1 MRRMWELVLRNTKM
15 YFKDMG
21 IMFLTSL
28 ITPAILLILFMTFLG
43 SIYKNS
49 FVSAI
54 PNGLEVSDKLI
65 NGLVAGQLSSAMLA
79 TSCVTVAFCSN
90 LLMVQDRANG
100 TRKDLIVS
108 PIKKTTLGLSY
119 FLASILSTLIVNFAA
134 TMICFI
140 YIGCMGWFLSVG
152 EALLAI
158 LDVILLTLFGVSLAS
173 CINYFLNT
181 QGQAGAVG
189 TIISSCYGFVCGAY
203 MPISSYGKGLQNFM
217 AFLPG
222 TYGTS
227 LIRNHMMNGV
237 LDSLSEQLP
246 SEAIKAMKDSV
257 DVNLYF
263 FDNSVEVWQMYL
275 ILLSFIVLFIALYLV
290 FVKFIKRRE
299 N

>member
-21 IMFLTSL
+21 MFLTSL

-119 FLASILSTLIVNFAA
+119 FLASILSTLIVNLTA

-189 TIISSCYGFVCGAY
+189 TIVSSCYGFVCGAY

-227 LIRNHMMNGV
+227 LIRNHMMNGA

-246 SEAIKAMKDSV
+246 LEAIKAMKDSV

-290 FVKFIKRRE
+290 FVKFVKRRE

>member
-1 MRRMWELVLRNTKM
+1 MRRMWELMLRNTKM
-15 YFKDMG
+15 YFRDMG
-21 IMFLTSL
+21 MFLTSL

-119 FLASILSTLIVNFAA
+119 FLASILSTLIVNLTA

-189 TIISSCYGFVCGAY
+189 TIVSSCYGFVCGAY

-227 LIRNHMMNGV
+227 LIRNHMMNGA

-246 SEAIKAMKDSV
+246 LEAIKAMKDSV

>member
-1 MRRMWELVLRNTKM
+1 MRRMCELVLRNTKM
-15 YFKDMG
+15 YFKNMG
-21 IMFLTSL
+21 MFLTSL

-43 SIYKNS
+43 SIYKDS

-54 PNGLEVSDKLI
+54 PKGLEVSDKLI
-65 NGLVAGQLSSAMLA
+65 SGLVAGQLSSAMLA

-119 FLASILSTLIVNFAA
+119 FLASILSTLIVNLAA

-181 QGQAGAVG
+181 QGQASAVG
-189 TIISSCYGFVCGAY
+189 TIVSSCYGFVCGAY
-203 MPISSYGKGLQNFM
+203 MPISSYGKGLQNLM

-227 LIRNHMMNGV
+227 LIRNHMMNGA

>member
-21 IMFLTSL
+21 MFLTSL

-108 PIKKTTLGLSY
+108 PIKKTTLELSY
-119 FLASILSTLIVNFAA
+119 FLASILSTLIVNLTA

-189 TIISSCYGFVCGAY
+189 TIVSSCYGFVCGAY

-227 LIRNHMMNGV
+227 LIRNHMMNGA
-237 LDSLSEQLP
+237 LDSLSKQLP

>member
-21 IMFLTSL
+21 MFLTSL

-189 TIISSCYGFVCGAY
+189 TIVSSCYGFVCGAY

-227 LIRNHMMNGV
+227 LIRNHMMNGA

-290 FVKFIKRRE
+290 FVKFVKRKE

>member
-21 IMFLTSL
+21 MFLTSL

-189 TIISSCYGFVCGAY
+189 TIVSSCYGFVCGAY

-222 TYGTS
+222 TYGTG
-227 LIRNHMMNGV
+227 LIRNHMMNGA

>member
-21 IMFLTSL
+21 MFLTSL

-119 FLASILSTLIVNFAA
+119 FLASILSTLIVNLTA
-134 TMICFI
+134 TIICFI

-158 LDVILLTLFGVSLAS
+158 FDVILLTLFGVSLAS

-189 TIISSCYGFVCGAY
+189 TIVSSCYGFVCGAY

-227 LIRNHMMNGV
+227 LIRNHMMNGA
-237 LDSLSEQLP
+237 LDSLAEQLP

-263 FDNSVEVWQMYL
+263 FDNGVEVWQMYL

>member
-1 MRRMWELVLRNTKM
+1 
-15 YFKDMG
+15 
-21 IMFLTSL
+21 
-28 ITPAILLILFMTFLG
+28 MTFLG

-119 FLASILSTLIVNFAA
+119 FLASILSTLIVNLAA

-189 TIISSCYGFVCGAY
+189 TIVSSCYGFVCGAY

-227 LIRNHMMNGV
+227 LIRNHMMNGA

-290 FVKFIKRRE
+290 FVKFIRRRE

>member
-21 IMFLTSL
+21 MFLTSL

-119 FLASILSTLIVNFAA
+119 FLASILSTLIVNLTA

-140 YIGCMGWFLSVG
+140 YIGCTGWFLSVG

-189 TIISSCYGFVCGAY
+189 TIVSSCYGFVCGAY

-227 LIRNHMMNGV
+227 LIRNHMMNGA

-246 SEAIKAMKDSV
+246 AEAIKAMKDSV

-290 FVKFIKRRE
+290 FVKFVKRRE

>member
-1 MRRMWELVLRNTKM
+1 MRRMCELVLRNTKM

-21 IMFLTSL
+21 MFLTSL

-43 SIYKNS
+43 SIYKDS

-54 PNGLEVSDKLI
+54 PKGLEVSDKLI

-119 FLASILSTLIVNFAA
+119 FLASILSTLIVNLTA

-181 QGQAGAVG
+181 QGQASAVG
-189 TIISSCYGFVCGAY
+189 TIVSSCYGFVCGAY
-203 MPISSYGKGLQNFM
+203 MPISSYGKGLQNLM

-227 LIRNHMMNGV
+227 LIRNHMMNGA

-246 SEAIKAMKDSV
+246 SEAINAMKDSV

-290 FVKFIKRRE
+290 FVKFIKKRE

>member
-1 MRRMWELVLRNTKM
+1 MCELVLRNTKM

-21 IMFLTSL
+21 MFLTSL

-43 SIYKNS
+43 SIYKDS

-119 FLASILSTLIVNFAA
+119 FLASISSTLIVNLTA

-140 YIGCMGWFLSVG
+140 YIGCMGWFLSAG

-189 TIISSCYGFVCGAY
+189 TIVSSCYGFVCGAY

-227 LIRNHMMNGV
+227 LIRNHMMNGA

-275 ILLSFIVLFIALYLV
+275 ILLSFIVLLIVLYLV

>member
-1 MRRMWELVLRNTKM
+1 MRRMCELVLRNTKM

-21 IMFLTSL
+21 MFLTSL
-28 ITPAILLILFMTFLG
+28 ITPAILLILFMTFLE
-43 SIYKNS
+43 SIYKDS

-54 PNGLEVSDKLI
+54 PKGLEVSDKLI

-119 FLASILSTLIVNFAA
+119 FLASILSTLIVNLTA

-181 QGQAGAVG
+181 QGQASAVG
-189 TIISSCYGFVCGAY
+189 TIVSSCYGFVCGAY
-203 MPISSYGKGLQNFM
+203 MPISSYGKGLQNLM

-227 LIRNHMMNGV
+227 LIRNHMMNGA

-263 FDNSVEVWQMYL
+263 FDNSVEVCQMYL

>member
-21 IMFLTSL
+21 MFLTSL

-119 FLASILSTLIVNFAA
+119 FLASILSTLIVNLTA

-140 YIGCMGWFLSVG
+140 YIGCTGWFLSVG

-189 TIISSCYGFVCGAY
+189 TIVSSCYGFVCGAY

-222 TYGTS
+222 TYGTG
-227 LIRNHMMNGV
+227 LIRNHMMNGA

>member
-1 MRRMWELVLRNTKM
+1 MRRMCELVLRNTKM

-21 IMFLTSL
+21 MFLTSL

-43 SIYKNS
+43 SIYKDS

-54 PNGLEVSDKLI
+54 PKGLEVSDKLI

-90 LLMVQDRANG
+90 LLMVQDRASG

-119 FLASILSTLIVNFAA
+119 FLASILSTLIVNLTA

-181 QGQAGAVG
+181 QGQASAVG
-189 TIISSCYGFVCGAY
+189 TIVSSCYGFVCGAY
-203 MPISSYGKGLQNFM
+203 MPISSYGKGLQNLM

-227 LIRNHMMNGV
+227 LIRNHMMNGA

>member
-1 MRRMWELVLRNTKM
+1 MRRMCELVLRNTKM

-21 IMFLTSL
+21 MFLTSL
-28 ITPAILLILFMTFLG
+28 IIPAILLILFMTFLG
-43 SIYKNS
+43 SIYKDS

-54 PNGLEVSDKLI
+54 PKGLEVSDKLI
-65 NGLVAGQLSSAMLA
+65 SGLVAGQLSSAMLA

-119 FLASILSTLIVNFAA
+119 FLASILSTLIVNLTA

-181 QGQAGAVG
+181 QGQASAVG
-189 TIISSCYGFVCGAY
+189 TIVSSCYGFVCGAY
-203 MPISSYGKGLQNFM
+203 MPISSYGKGLQNLM

-227 LIRNHMMNGV
+227 LIRNHMMNGA

>member
-1 MRRMWELVLRNTKM
+1 MRRMRELVLRNTKM

-21 IMFLTSL
+21 MFLTSL

-43 SIYKNS
+43 SIYKDS

-54 PNGLEVSDKLI
+54 PKGLEVSDKLI

-119 FLASILSTLIVNFAA
+119 FLASILSTLIVNLTA

-189 TIISSCYGFVCGAY
+189 TIVSSCYGFVCGAY

-227 LIRNHMMNGV
+227 LIRNHMMNGA

-263 FDNSVEVWQMYL
+263 FDNSVEVCQMYL

-290 FVKFIKRRE
+290 FVKFIKRKE

>member
-21 IMFLTSL
+21 MFLTSL

-65 NGLVAGQLSSAMLA
+65 NGLVAGQLSSAILA

-119 FLASILSTLIVNFAA
+119 FLASILSTLIVNLTA

-189 TIISSCYGFVCGAY
+189 TIVSSCYGFVCGAY

-227 LIRNHMMNGV
+227 LIRNHMMNGA

>member
-21 IMFLTSL
+21 MFLTSL

-119 FLASILSTLIVNFAA
+119 FLASILSTLIVNLTA

-152 EALLAI
+152 EALFAI

-189 TIISSCYGFVCGAY
+189 TIVSSCYGFVCGAY

-227 LIRNHMMNGV
+227 LIRNHMMNGA

-290 FVKFIKRRE
+290 FVKFVKRRE

>member
-21 IMFLTSL
+21 MFLTSL

-119 FLASILSTLIVNFAA
+119 FLASILSTLIVNLTA
-134 TMICFI
+134 TMICCI

-189 TIISSCYGFVCGAY
+189 TIVSSCYGFVCGAY

-222 TYGTS
+222 TYGTG
-227 LIRNHMMNGV
+227 LIRNHMMNGA

-290 FVKFIKRRE
+290 FVKFVKRRE

>member
-21 IMFLTSL
+21 MFLTSL

-54 PNGLEVSDKLI
+54 PKGLEVSDKLI

-119 FLASILSTLIVNFAA
+119 FLASILSTLIVNLTA

-189 TIISSCYGFVCGAY
+189 TIVSSCYGFVCGAY

-263 FDNSVEVWQMYL
+263 FDNSVEVWHMYL

>member
-21 IMFLTSL
+21 MFLTSL
-28 ITPAILLILFMTFLG
+28 ITPAILLILFMTFSG

-54 PNGLEVSDKLI
+54 PKGLEVSDKLI

-119 FLASILSTLIVNFAA
+119 FLASILSTLIVNLTA
-134 TMICFI
+134 TVICFI

-189 TIISSCYGFVCGAY
+189 TIVSSCYGFVCGAY

-227 LIRNHMMNGV
+227 LIRNHMMNGA

>member
-21 IMFLTSL
+21 MFLTSL

-43 SIYKNS
+43 SIYKDS

-54 PNGLEVSDKLI
+54 PKGLEVSDKLI
-65 NGLVAGQLSSAMLA
+65 SGLVAGQLSSAMLA

-108 PIKKTTLGLSY
+108 PIKKTTLGSSY
-119 FLASILSTLIVNFAA
+119 FLASILSTLIVNLTA

-181 QGQAGAVG
+181 QGQASAVG
-189 TIISSCYGFVCGAY
+189 TIVSSCYGFVCGAY
-203 MPISSYGKGLQNFM
+203 MPISSYGKGLQNLM

-227 LIRNHMMNGV
+227 LIRNHMMNGA

>member
-21 IMFLTSL
+21 MFLTSL
-28 ITPAILLILFMTFLG
+28 ITPAILLILFMIFLG
-43 SIYKNS
+43 SIYKDS

-54 PNGLEVSDKLI
+54 PKGLEVSDKLI
-65 NGLVAGQLSSAMLA
+65 SGLVAGQLSSAMLA

-119 FLASILSTLIVNFAA
+119 FLASILSTLIVNLTA

-181 QGQAGAVG
+181 QGQASAVG
-189 TIISSCYGFVCGAY
+189 TIVSSCYGFVCGAY
-203 MPISSYGKGLQNFM
+203 MPISSYGKGLQNLM

-227 LIRNHMMNGV
+227 LIRNHMMNGA

>member
-1 MRRMWELVLRNTKM
+1 MRRMWELVLRKTKM

-21 IMFLTSL
+21 MFLTSL

-119 FLASILSTLIVNFAA
+119 FLASILSTLIVNLTA

-189 TIISSCYGFVCGAY
+189 TIVSSCYGFVCGAY

-227 LIRNHMMNGV
+227 LIRNHMMNGA

>member
-21 IMFLTSL
+21 MFLTSL

-119 FLASILSTLIVNFAA
+119 FLASILSTLIVNLTA

-140 YIGCMGWFLSVG
+140 YIGCMGWFLNVG

-189 TIISSCYGFVCGAY
+189 TIVSSCYGFVCGAY

-227 LIRNHMMNGV
+227 LIRNHMMNGA

-275 ILLSFIVLFIALYLV
+275 VLLSFIVLFIALYLV

>member
-21 IMFLTSL
+21 MFLTSL

-189 TIISSCYGFVCGAY
+189 TIVSSCYGFVCGAY

-227 LIRNHMMNGV
+227 LIRNHMMNGA

-263 FDNSVEVWQMYL
+263 FDNGVEVWQMYL

>member
-1 MRRMWELVLRNTKM
+1 MRRMCELVLRNTKM

-21 IMFLTSL
+21 MFLTSL

-43 SIYKNS
+43 SIYKDS

-54 PNGLEVSDKLI
+54 PKGLEVSDKLI

-119 FLASILSTLIVNFAA
+119 FLASILSTLIVNLTA

-152 EALLAI
+152 EALLTI

-181 QGQAGAVG
+181 QGQASAVG
-189 TIISSCYGFVCGAY
+189 TIVSSCYGFVCGAY
-203 MPISSYGKGLQNFM
+203 MPISSYGKGLQNLM

-227 LIRNHMMNGV
+227 LIRNHMMNGA

>member
-1 MRRMWELVLRNTKM
+1 MRRMCELVLRNTKM

-21 IMFLTSL
+21 MFLTSL

-43 SIYKNS
+43 SIYKDS

-54 PNGLEVSDKLI
+54 PKGLEVSDKLI

-119 FLASILSTLIVNFAA
+119 FLASILSTLIVNLTA

-181 QGQAGAVG
+181 QGQASAVG
-189 TIISSCYGFVCGAY
+189 TIVSSCYGFVCGAY
-203 MPISSYGKGLQNFM
+203 MPISSYGKVLQNLM

-227 LIRNHMMNGV
+227 LIRNHMMNGA

>member
-21 IMFLTSL
+21 MFLTSL

-119 FLASILSTLIVNFAA
+119 FLASILSTLIVNLTA

-189 TIISSCYGFVCGAY
+189 TIVSSCYGFVCGAY

-222 TYGTS
+222 TYGTG
-227 LIRNHMMNGV
+227 LIRNHMMNGA

-275 ILLSFIVLFIALYLV
+275 ILLLFIVLFIALYLV

>member
-1 MRRMWELVLRNTKM
+1 MRRMRELVLRNTKM

-21 IMFLTSL
+21 MFLTSL

-119 FLASILSTLIVNFAA
+119 FLASILSTLIVNLTA

-189 TIISSCYGFVCGAY
+189 TIVSSCYGFVCGAY

-227 LIRNHMMNGV
+227 LIRNHMMNGA

-275 ILLSFIVLFIALYLV
+275 ILLSFIVLFIVLYLV

>member
-21 IMFLTSL
+21 MFLTSL

-119 FLASILSTLIVNFAA
+119 FLASILSTLIVNLTA

-189 TIISSCYGFVCGAY
+189 TIVSSCYGFVCGAY

-222 TYGTS
+222 TYGTG
-227 LIRNHMMNGV
+227 LIRNHMMNGA

-263 FDNSVEVWQMYL
+263 FDNGVEVWQMYL

>member
-1 MRRMWELVLRNTKM
+1 MRRMRELVLRNTKM

-21 IMFLTSL
+21 MFLTSL

-43 SIYKNS
+43 SIYKDS

-54 PNGLEVSDKLI
+54 PKGLEVSDKLI

-119 FLASILSTLIVNFAA
+119 FLASILSTLIVNLTA

-173 CINYFLNT
+173 CINFFLNT

-189 TIISSCYGFVCGAY
+189 TIVSSCYGFVCGAY

-227 LIRNHMMNGV
+227 LIRNHMMNGA
-237 LDSLSEQLP
+237 LDSLPEQLP

>member
-1 MRRMWELVLRNTKM
+1 MRRMCELVLRNTKM

-21 IMFLTSL
+21 MFLTSL

-43 SIYKNS
+43 SIYKDS

-54 PNGLEVSDKLI
+54 PKGLEVSDKLI

-119 FLASILSTLIVNFAA
+119 FLASILSTLIVNLTA

-181 QGQAGAVG
+181 QGQASAVG
-189 TIISSCYGFVCGAY
+189 TIVSSCYGFVCGAY
-203 MPISSYGKGLQNFM
+203 MPISSYGKGLQNLM

-227 LIRNHMMNGV
+227 LIRNHMMNGA

-263 FDNSVEVWQMYL
+263 FDNSVEVCQMYL

>member
-21 IMFLTSL
+21 MFLTSL

-54 PNGLEVSDKLI
+54 PKGLEVSDKLI

-119 FLASILSTLIVNFAA
+119 FLASILSTLIVNLTA

-189 TIISSCYGFVCGAY
+189 TIVSSCYGFVCGAY

-222 TYGTS
+222 TYGTG
-227 LIRNHMMNGV
+227 LIRNHMMNGA

-263 FDNSVEVWQMYL
+263 FDNGVEVWQMYL

-290 FVKFIKRRE
+290 FVKFVKRRE

>member
-21 IMFLTSL
+21 MFLTSL

-119 FLASILSTLIVNFAA
+119 FLASILSTLIVNLTA

-152 EALLAI
+152 EVLLAI

-189 TIISSCYGFVCGAY
+189 TIVSSCYGFVCGAY

-227 LIRNHMMNGV
+227 LIRNHMMNGA

>member
-1 MRRMWELVLRNTKM
+1 MRRMCELVLRNTKM

-21 IMFLTSL
+21 MFLTSL

-43 SIYKNS
+43 TVYKDS

-54 PNGLEVSDKLI
+54 PKGLEVSDKLI

-119 FLASILSTLIVNFAA
+119 FLASILSTLIVNLTA

-181 QGQAGAVG
+181 QGQASAVG
-189 TIISSCYGFVCGAY
+189 TIVSSCYGFVCGAY
-203 MPISSYGKGLQNFM
+203 MPISSYGKGLQNLM

-227 LIRNHMMNGV
+227 LIRNHMMNGA

-290 FVKFIKRRE
+290 FVKLIKRRE

>member
-21 IMFLTSL
+21 MFLTSL

-119 FLASILSTLIVNFAA
+119 FLASILSTLIVNLTA

-189 TIISSCYGFVCGAY
+189 TIVSSCYGFVCGAY

-227 LIRNHMMNGV
+227 LIRNHMMNGA
-237 LDSLSEQLP
+237 LDSLLEQLP

-275 ILLSFIVLFIALYLV
+275 ILLSFIVLFIGLYLV

>member
-21 IMFLTSL
+21 MFLTSL

-189 TIISSCYGFVCGAY
+189 TIVSSCYGFVCGAY

-222 TYGTS
+222 TYGTG
-227 LIRNHMMNGV
+227 LIRNHMMNGAF
-237 LDSLSEQLP
+237 DSLSEQLP

>member
-21 IMFLTSL
+21 MFLTSL

-119 FLASILSTLIVNFAA
+119 FLASILSTLIVNLTA
-134 TMICFI
+134 TMICFF

-189 TIISSCYGFVCGAY
+189 TIVSSCYGFVCGAY

-222 TYGTS
+222 TYGTG
-227 LIRNHMMNGV
+227 LIRNHMMNGA
-237 LDSLSEQLP
+237 LDSLSEQLS

>member
-1 MRRMWELVLRNTKM
+1 MRRMCELVLRNTKM

-21 IMFLTSL
+21 MFLTSL

-43 SIYKNS
+43 SIYKDS

-54 PNGLEVSDKLI
+54 PKGLEVSDKLI

-119 FLASILSTLIVNFAA
+119 FLASILSTLIVNLTA

-140 YIGCMGWFLSVG
+140 YIGCMGWFLSVE

-181 QGQAGAVG
+181 QGQASAVG
-189 TIISSCYGFVCGAY
+189 TIVSSCYGFVCGAY
-203 MPISSYGKGLQNFM
+203 MPISSYGKGLQNLM

-227 LIRNHMMNGV
+227 LIRNHMMNGA